1 MKFKKLNEIIIYL
14 VVTLFLISSFALIG
28 IVGVNLLYHLKYL
41 IDPNTTYN
49 MIVSFETHPFTVG
62 ASLTFGII
70 WIITAVVLLVR
81 KK

>member
-1 MKFKKLNEIIIYL
+1 MKFKKLKEIIIYL

-28 IVGVNLLYHLKYL
+28 IVGVNLLYHIKYL

-49 MIVSFETHPFTVG
+49 MIVSFETHPFAVG
-62 ASLTFGII
+62 VSLILGII
-70 WIITAVVLLVR
+70 WIITALVLLVR

>member
-1 MKFKKLNEIIIYL
+1 MKFKKLKEIIIYL

-28 IVGVNLLYHLKYL
+28 IVGVTLLYHLKYL
-41 IDPNTTYN
+41 IDTHTTYN

-62 ASLTFGII
+62 VSLTSGII
-70 WIITAVVLLVR
+70 WIITALVLLVR